1 LSSTDIYDNI
11 IAMGFPAD
19 KIEGVYRNNIGDVIK
34 FLETKHNAAY
44 KIYNLCSE
52 RSYDKGKF
60 QVINIWN
67 YRYTHGIGHN
77 EKKNH
82 SKYKNKP
89 NICRFISK
97 C

>member
-1 LSSTDIYDNI
+1 
-11 IAMGFPAD
+11 MGFPAD

-60 QVINIWN
+60 QVTNIFG
-67 YRYTHGIGHN
+67 TIGTPKCQN
-77 EKKNH
+77 LKN
-82 SKYKNKP
+82 SYKIQKQTEYMSVYQQML
-89 NICRFISK
+89 I
-97 C
+97 